1 MIDVALKE
9 WAVVCDL
16 LLEGEQTLLLRKGG
30 IAEADGPGRFQLEAS
45 RFALFPAWLHQKPAG
60 IKPQWRDQV
69 QEYDAEP
76 AELEVRGIG
85 VATDVW
91 QVPTRES
98 LDRID
103 DLLCWTTE
111 QIDMR
116 WNYKPERPLFLI
128 AVRAFHLAS
137 PRAIHNNPHYAGC
150 KSWVHLDAA
159 DTIDDQSALAVLSD
173 AAYSVQVDRVNA
185 VFKASEARR

>member
-16 LLEGEQTLLLRKGG
+16 LLEGEQTLLMRKGG
-30 IAEADGPGRFQLEAS
+30 IAEAEGPGRFRLES
-45 RFALFPAWLHQKPAG
+45 PRFAFFPAWLHQRPEG
-60 IKPQWRDQV
+60 IKAQWRDKV
-69 QEYDAEP
+69 RVFDAEP
-76 AELEVRGIG
+76 AEIEIRGIG

-91 QVPTRES
+91 QVPSRES

-103 DLLCWTTE
+103 DLLCWTAA

-116 WNYKPERPLFLI
+116 WNYKPSQPLYLV
-128 AVRAFHLAS
+128 AVRLYRLAS
-137 PRAIHNNPHYAGC
+137 PRRIQNNPQYAGC
-150 KSWVHLDAA
+150 KSWVHLDAT
-159 DTIDDQSALAVLSD
+159 DTMDDQSALAVLSN
-173 AAYSVQVDRVNA
+173 AAYAVQVDRVNA